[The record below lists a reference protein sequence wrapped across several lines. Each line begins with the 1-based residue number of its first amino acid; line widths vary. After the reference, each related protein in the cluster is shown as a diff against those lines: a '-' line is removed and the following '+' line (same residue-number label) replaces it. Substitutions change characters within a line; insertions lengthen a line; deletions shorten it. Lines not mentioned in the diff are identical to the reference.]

1 LTQEFFNYL
10 ILSCWVGA
18 ARLILCFRVKCI
30 PNGHVLKHYQFPN
43 VFLGQIKKVYISF
56 VTPESFEHVQQWLL
70 GMVPTP
76 PTCNAIRHACR
87 RRGINMDMHFCR
99 KIHSLW
105 LHQSGI
111 VSEEIDL
118 LQGRVNPSVFSRRY
132 LTPIASLQDKV
143 LETPNRLNTQLQIDD
158 DNNWQY
164 LYKLKVM
171 PN

>member
-1 LTQEFFNYL
+1 MVAGHGSNSSYL
-10 ILSCWVGA
+10 Q
-18 ARLILCFRVKCI
+18 R
-30 PNGHVLKHYQFPN
+30 YQTRMSE
-43 VFLGQIKKVYISF
+43 GGS
-56 VTPESFEHVQQWLL
+56 
-70 GMVPTP
+70 
-76 PTCNAIRHACR
+76 
-87 RRGINMDMHFCR
+87 NMDMHFCR

-105 LHQSGI
+105 LRQSGI

-158 DNNWQY
+158 HDNNWQY
-164 LYKLKVM
+164 LYKLMVM